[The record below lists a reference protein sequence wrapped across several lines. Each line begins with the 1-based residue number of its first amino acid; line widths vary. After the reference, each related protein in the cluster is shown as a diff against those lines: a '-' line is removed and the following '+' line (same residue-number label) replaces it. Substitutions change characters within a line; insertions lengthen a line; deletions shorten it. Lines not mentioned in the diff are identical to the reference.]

1 MLIGLLRTLLALGKG
16 SADISGD
23 PFPKRTICIKKDVFP
38 RGGGRERTISEKY
51 LKTLAICLKSQGVDV
66 SKDSYRDGA

>member
-1 MLIGLLRTLLALGKG
+1 MGTDSVANSRQ
-16 SADISGD
+16 D
-23 PFPKRTICIKKDVFP
+23 
-38 RGGGRERTISEKY
+38 GGRERTISEKY